1 VNTIRINMPDITQIK
16 KFGSSVG
23 VALSRPVLEKV
34 YGLSIGSE
42 VEIDYSNPPVI
53 TIKPV
58 QKEEKGKKS

>member
-1 VNTIRINMPDITQIK
+1 MEAIYTQISNPAEARVRK
-16 KFGSSVG
+16 VG